1 MLIINKQRKNMKN
14 LKKIG
19 LTALAGSMVAISAQA
34 AEMTL
39 SGSAVMTYVS
49 KSGSLDETVTG
60 SGIGVDKGLTAS
72 ASGEMDNGIGV
83 SLSTQVNDGATAN
96 AQTSSITLDLGD
108 SGSLAYVQVDLGG
121 GVEALDDV
129 MPTAHEEP
137 SNGLTGLTSAGS
149 SVGTGFVY
157 SNTVGGAS
165 ISVNYAPTS
174 QSTANDQG
182 TGTGAGAG
190 TSSSSIGITYPVADS
205 GLTVYAGTGT
215 DGSTDGK
222 DHSHDALA
230 VTYAFGPVTVGYQ
243 RNEMDD
249 EDASGSDYSAEFM
262 AISFAVNDDLSIS
275 IGDQTTEK
283 DGSDVDQE
291 VSGISVGY
299 SMGGMTISAH
309 ANEGDNVGHTANST
323 SEHTEVS
330 ITFAF

>member
-1 MLIINKQRKNMKN
+1 
-14 LKKIG
+14 
-19 LTALAGSMVAISAQA
+19 MVAISAQA
-34 AEMTL
+34 AEMSL

-49 KSGSLDETVTG
+49 KSGTADETVTG
-60 SGIGVDKGLTAS
+60 SGIGVDKGMTAS
-72 ASGEMDNGIGV
+72 ASGEMDNGISV
-83 SLSTQVNDGATAN
+83 ALSTQVNDGATAN
-96 AQTSSITLDLGD
+96 AQTTSITLGLGD
-108 SGSLAYVQVDLGG
+108 NGSLAYVQADLGG

-137 SNGLTGLTSAGS
+137 SNGLTGLSSAGS
-149 SVGTGFVY
+149 SVATGFVY

-165 ISVNYAPTS
+165 VSVNYAPTS
-174 QSTANDQG
+174 QATANDQG
-182 TGTGAGAG
+182 TSTGAGAG

-205 GLTVYAGTGT
+205 GLTIYAGTGT

-230 VTYAFGPVTVGYQ
+230 VTYAFGGVTVGYQ

-262 AISFAVNDDLSIS
+262 AVSFAVNDDLSIS
-275 IGDQTTEK
+275 IGDQTTQK
-283 DGSDVDQE
+283 DGTSTDQE
-291 VSGISVGY
+291 VTGMSIGY

-309 ANEGDNVGHTANST
+309 ANEADNAGHTAGST

-330 ITFAF
+330 VTFAF

>member
-1 MLIINKQRKNMKN
+1 MKN

-39 SGSAVMTYVS
+39 TGSAVMTYVS
-49 KSGSLDETVTG
+49 KSGTADATDTG
-60 SGIGVDKGLTAS
+60 SGIGVDKGMSAK
-72 ASGEMDNGIGV
+72 ASGEMDNGISV
-83 SLSTQVNDGATAN
+83 ALSHAVNDGATAN
-96 AQTSSITLDLGD
+96 AQTTSITLGLGD
-108 SGSLAYVQVDLGG
+108 NGSLAYVQADLGG

-137 SNGLTGLTSAGS
+137 SNGLTGLSSAGS
-149 SVGTGFVY
+149 SVATGFVY

-165 ISVNYAPTS
+165 VSVNYAPTS
-174 QSTANDQG
+174 QATANDQG
-182 TGTGAGAG
+182 TSTGAGAG

-205 GLTVYAGTGT
+205 GLTIYAGTGT

-230 VTYAFGPVTVGYQ
+230 VTYAFGGVTVGYQ

-262 AISFAVNDDLSIS
+262 AVSFAVNDDLSIS
-275 IGDQTTEK
+275 IGDQTTQK
-283 DGSDVDQE
+283 DGTSTDQE
-291 VSGISVGY
+291 VTGMSIGY

-309 ANEGDNVGHTANST
+309 ANEADNAGHTAGST

-330 ITFAF
+330 VTFAF

>member
-157 SNTVGGAS
+157 SNSVGGAS

-174 QSTANDQG
+174 QSSANDQG

>member
-1 MLIINKQRKNMKN
+1 MNN

-39 SGSAVMTYVS
+39 TGSAVMTYVS
-49 KSGSLDETVTG
+49 KSGTADETVTG
-60 SGIGVDKGLTAS
+60 SGIGVDKGMSAK
-72 ASGEMDNGIGV
+72 ASGEMDNGISV
-83 SLSTQVNDGATAN
+83 ALSHAVNDGATAN
-96 AQTSSITLDLGD
+96 AQTTSITLGLGD
-108 SGSLAYVQVDLGG
+108 NGSLAYVQADLGG

-137 SNGLTGLTSAGS
+137 SNGLTGLSSAGS
-149 SVGTGFVY
+149 SVATGFVY

-165 ISVNYAPTS
+165 VSVNYAPTS
-174 QSTANDQG
+174 QATANDQG
-182 TGTGAGAG
+182 TSTGAGAG

-205 GLTVYAGTGT
+205 GLTIYAGTGT

-230 VTYAFGPVTVGYQ
+230 VTYAFGGVTVGYQ

-262 AISFAVNDDLSIS
+262 AVSFAVNDDLSIS
-275 IGDQTTEK
+275 IGDQTTQK
-283 DGSDVDQE
+283 DGTSTDQE
-291 VSGISVGY
+291 VTGMSIGY

-309 ANEGDNVGHTANST
+309 ANEADNAGHTAGST

-330 ITFAF
+330 VTFAF

>member
-1 MLIINKQRKNMKN
+1 
-14 LKKIG
+14 
-19 LTALAGSMVAISAQA
+19 MVAISAQA

-39 SGSAVMTYVS
+39 TGSAVMTYVS
-49 KSGSLDETVTG
+49 KSGTADETVTG
-60 SGIGVDKGLTAS
+60 SGIGVDKGMTAS
-72 ASGEMDNGIGV
+72 ASGEMDNGISV
-83 SLSTQVNDGATAN
+83 ALSTQVNDGATAN
-96 AQTSSITLDLGD
+96 AQTTSITLGLGD
-108 SGSLAYVQVDLGG
+108 NGSLAYVQADLGG

-137 SNGLTGLTSAGS
+137 SNGLTGLSSAGS
-149 SVGTGFVY
+149 SVATGFVY

-165 ISVNYAPTS
+165 VSVNYAPTS
-174 QSTANDQG
+174 QATANDQG
-182 TGTGAGAG
+182 TSTGAGAG

-205 GLTVYAGTGT
+205 GLTIYAGTGT

-230 VTYAFGPVTVGYQ
+230 VTYAFGGVTVGYQ

-262 AISFAVNDDLSIS
+262 AVSFAVNDDLSIS
-275 IGDQTTEK
+275 IGDQTTQK
-283 DGSDVDQE
+283 DGTSTDQE
-291 VSGISVGY
+291 VTGMSIGY

-309 ANEGDNVGHTANST
+309 ANEADNAGHTAGST

-330 ITFAF
+330 VTFAF